1 MLVQTSQGQSGS
13 AHVVVLGNEKGGSG
27 KSTTA
32 LHIAVALM
40 KAGQRVA
47 TIDLDCRQ
55 QSFTRYI
62 NNRSAWA
69 RRTGLDLE
77 IPVHCC
83 IKLGETMQI
92 ADNETSEF
100 QQFMDAVSAVERT
113 FDFIV
118 IDTPGSDSYLM
129 RLAHSMADTLVTPI
143 NDSFLDFDVLGTVDP
158 ATYSVTG
165 ESHYA
170 EMVRDTRRKRRQL
183 DGATTDWI
191 VVRNRLSML
200 GSRNKQ
206 LVADSLNDLSLR
218 LGFRSID
225 GFAERVVYREFFP
238 ARAHRAR
245 RPRRGHARHPPEPWP
260 CHGARGGDEPAAPA
274 ETAARRAWPPPRGQP
289 RRMVQPGRQAAR
301 SPRHPRRLG
310 VCGTR
315 LLPVGRMAT
324 RLVSTRSRDG
334 AADSLPE

>member
-1 MLVQTSQGQSGS
+1 MLLQASRQSGS

-27 KSTTA
+27 KSTIA
-32 LHIAVALM
+32 LHVAVALM

-55 QSFTRYI
+55 QSLTRYI

-77 IPVHCC
+77 LPVHCC
-83 IKLGETMQI
+83 IKRGETMQI
-92 ADNETSEF
+92 SDNETSEF
-100 QQFMDAVSAVERT
+100 QQFIDAVSMIERK

-158 ATYSVTG
+158 LTYAVTG

-170 EMVRDTRRKRRQL
+170 EVVRDMRRKRRQL
-183 DGATTDWI
+183 DGASSTDWI
-191 VVRNRLSML
+191 VVRNRLSMQET
-200 GSRNKQ
+200 RNKQ
-206 LVADSLNDLSLR
+206 LLVDGLNELSFR
-218 LGFRSID
+218 LGFRSIE

-238 ARAHRAR
+238 RGLTSLDDIDEATLATGPSLGHVTAREEVTSLLRHLKL
-245 RPRRGHARHPPEPWP
+245 PLDERGR
-260 CHGARGGDEPAAPA
+260 
-274 ETAARRAWPPPRGQP
+274 RRAASRAEWFNQVDKPLEL
-289 RRMVQPGRQAAR
+289 
-301 SPRHPRRLG
+301 HEILG
-310 VCGTR
+310 T
-315 LLPVGRMAT
+315 
-324 RLVSTRSRDG
+324 
-334 AADSLPE
+334 

>member
-1 MLVQTSQGQSGS
+1 MLVQTSQGQSAS

-27 KSTTA
+27 KSTPA
-32 LHIAVALM
+32 LHIAVALL

-62 NNRSAWA
+62 NNRRAWA
-69 RRTGLDLE
+69 SRTGLDLE
-77 IPVHCC
+77 IPVHRC
-83 IKLGETMQI
+83 IKLGQTMQI
-92 ADNETSEF
+92 ADNEMTEF
-100 QQFMDAVSAVERT
+100 EQFEESVREVEHS

-158 ATYSVTG
+158 QTYAVTG

-170 EMVRDTRRKRRQL
+170 LMVRDTRRNRRHL

-191 VVRNRLSML
+191 VVCNRLLMI

-206 LVADSLNDLSLR
+206 LVADGLKELSFL

-238 ARAHRAR
+238 RGLTALDDIDEATLGTRPNLGHVTAREEVTGLLRQLKL
-245 RPRRGHARHPPEPWP
+245 PLDERGR
-260 CHGARGGDEPAAPA
+260 
-274 ETAARRAWPPPRGQP
+274 RRAANRAEWFSQVDQP
-289 RRMVQPGRQAAR
+289 LEVHDIISA
-301 SPRHPRRLG
+301 
-310 VCGTR
+310 
-315 LLPVGRMAT
+315 
-324 RLVSTRSRDG
+324 
-334 AADSLPE
+334 

>member
-62 NNRSAWA
+62 GNRNAWA

-77 IPVHCC
+77 IPVHYC

-92 ADNETSEF
+92 ADNENSEF
-100 QQFMDAVSAVERT
+100 QQFMEAVSTVERA

-158 ATYSVTG
+158 ATYAVTG

-170 EMVRDTRRKRRQL
+170 EMVRDMRRKRRQL
-183 DGATTDWI
+183 DGASSTDWI
-191 VVRNRLSML
+191 VVRNRLSMQET
-200 GSRNKQ
+200 RNKQ
-206 LVADSLNDLSLR
+206 LLVDGLNELSFR

-238 ARAHRAR
+238 
-245 RPRRGHARHPPEPWP
+245 RGLTSLDDI
-260 CHGARGGDEPAAPA
+260 DE
-274 ETAARRAWPPPRGQP
+274 
-289 RRMVQPGRQAAR
+289 
-301 SPRHPRRLG
+301 
-310 VCGTR
+310 
-315 LLPVGRMAT
+315 AT
-324 RLVSTRSRDG
+324 LATG
-334 AADSLPE
+334 PSL

>member
-62 NNRSAWA
+62 NNRRAWA

-77 IPVHCC
+77 VPVHSC

-92 ADNETSEF
+92 AENESSEF

-118 IDTPGSDSYLM
+118 IDTPGTDSYLM
-129 RLAHSMADTLVTPI
+129 RLAHAMADTLVTPI
-143 NDSFLDFDVLGTVDP
+143 NDSFLDFDVLGTVDA

-165 ESHYA
+165 GGHYA
-170 EMVRDTRRKRRQL
+170 DMVRDTRRQRRRF

-191 VVRNRLSML
+191 VVRNRLSTIA
-200 GSRNKQ
+200 SRNKQ
-206 LVADSLNDLSLR
+206 LVAEGLNALSFR
-218 LGFRSID
+218 LGFRPVD
-225 GFAERVVYREFFP
+225 GLAEREVYREFFP
-238 ARAHRAR
+238 RGLTALDNLDAAGIGAH
-245 RPRRGHARHPPEPWP
+245 P
-260 CHGARGGDEPAAPA
+260 
-274 ETAARRAWPPPRGQP
+274 GQD
-289 RRMVQPGRQAAR
+289 QG
-301 SPRHPRRLG
+301 S
-310 VCGTR
+310 
-315 LLPVGRMAT
+315 
-324 RLVSTRSRDG
+324 
-334 AADSLPE
+334 

>member
-1 MLVQTSQGQSGS
+1 MLLQASRQSGS

-27 KSTTA
+27 KSTIA
-32 LHIAVALM
+32 LHVAVALM

-55 QSFTRYI
+55 QSLTRYI

-77 IPVHCC
+77 LPVHCC
-83 IKLGETMQI
+83 IKRGETMQI
-92 ADNETSEF
+92 ADNETSEL
-100 QQFMDAVSAVERT
+100 QQFMDAVSAIERK

-143 NDSFLDFDVLGTVDP
+143 NDSYLDFDVLGTVDP
-158 ATYSVTG
+158 VTYAVTG

-170 EMVRDTRRKRRQL
+170 EVVRDMRRKRRQL
-183 DGATTDWI
+183 DVASTDWI

-200 GSRNKQ
+200 ETHNKQ
-206 LVADSLNDLSLR
+206 LLADDLNELSFR

-238 ARAHRAR
+238 RGLTSLDDIDEATLDEKATLLATRPSLGHVTAREEVTNLLRHLKL
-245 RPRRGHARHPPEPWP
+245 PLDERGR
-260 CHGARGGDEPAAPA
+260 
-274 ETAARRAWPPPRGQP
+274 RRAASRAEWFQQVDKPLEL
-289 RRMVQPGRQAAR
+289 
-301 SPRHPRRLG
+301 HEILG
-310 VCGTR
+310 T
-315 LLPVGRMAT
+315 
-324 RLVSTRSRDG
+324 
-334 AADSLPE
+334 

>member
-1 MLVQTSQGQSGS
+1 MLVQTTQGQSGS

-27 KSTTA
+27 KSTAA

-62 NNRSAWA
+62 NNRRAWA
-69 RRTGLDLE
+69 RRTGLDLQVPE
-77 IPVHCC
+77 HRC
-83 IKLGETMQI
+83 ISLGETMQI
-92 ADNETSEF
+92 ADNESSEL
-100 QQFMDAVSAVERT
+100 QQFAEAVSAVERT
-113 FDFIV
+113 FDFV
-118 IDTPGSDSYLM
+118 VVDTPGSDSYLM
-129 RLAHSMADTLVTPI
+129 RLAHSIADTLVTPI

-170 EMVRDTRRKRRQL
+170 QMVRDTRRKRRQL
-183 DGATTDWI
+183 DGVICDWI

-206 LVADSLNDLSLR
+206 LVADSLKDLSFR
-218 LGFRSID
+218 LGFRAID

-238 ARAHRAR
+238 RGLTALDDLDEATLGTRPSMGHVTAREEVTNLLRELKL
-245 RPRRGHARHPPEPWP
+245 PLDERGR
-260 CHGARGGDEPAAPA
+260 
-274 ETAARRAWPPPRGQP
+274 RRAANRAEWFSQLDKPLE
-289 RRMVQPGRQAAR
+289 V
-301 SPRHPRRLG
+301 HDIIG
-310 VCGTR
+310 V
-315 LLPVGRMAT
+315 
-324 RLVSTRSRDG
+324 
-334 AADSLPE
+334 